1 MAKRT
6 PSLLYKTIALESVL
20 NIIAKILS
28 TYILLQN
35 PLAAAAT
42 YRTAFL
48 AKPNAP
54 LPELEPSNPE
64 ENDHS

>member
-6 PSLLYKTIALESVL
+6 PSLLYKTIAFESV

-42 YRTAFL
+42 YGTTFL

-54 LPELEPSNPE
+54 FPELEPSNPE
-64 ENDHS
+64 KK